1 MNILPSTF
9 WRITYYILEYS
20 ISIHYDEA
28 IIILTSIKYYKK
40 YSKIQLLLTSSYM
53 EGMVLYKVQIL
64 ILPSSLIILLSKMWG
79 DKLVQLS
86 PPNMGVQAGSKE
98 CKSLYS
104 HLLMLYHNIFHL

>member
-1 MNILPSTF
+1 MNGYKYSSFYFKSAYKDFI
-9 WRITYYILEYS
+9 EYL

-28 IIILTSIKYYKK
+28 IIILPSIKCFKK
-40 YSKIQLLLTSSYM
+40 HSKIELLISSSYM

-64 ILPSSLIILLSKMWG
+64 ILPSSLIILLSKMRG

-86 PPNMGVQAGSKE
+86 PPHMGVQAGSKE

-104 HLLMLYHNIFHL
+104 L

>member
-1 MNILPSTF
+1 MMEKPVF
-9 WRITYYILEYS
+9 KRVCAYI
-20 ISIHYDEA
+20 IDIA
-28 IIILTSIKYYKK
+28 IVSFIFMLF
-40 YSKIQLLLTSSYM
+40 SKIELLISSSYM

-104 HLLMLYHNIFHL
+104 L